1 MKMTKELEKLL
12 DEFGRDTVDAIVSE
26 IVRKDV
32 IKTGALKNSI
42 DYNIFNDGEDIRIEF
57 KMLEYGKFVDEGT
70 RYIKAREFFLKVIER
85 QTELFSKD
93 LEGEIEDEFYKSLGI
108 K

>member
-1 MKMTKELEKLL
+1 MTREMERLL
-12 DEFGRDTVDAIVSE
+12 NDFGRDTVDAIVAE
-26 IVRKDV
+26 IIKKDV

-70 RYIKAREFFLKVIER
+70 RYIKAREFFLKVIEK
-85 QTELFSKD
+85 QTEIFSRD
-93 LEGEIEDEFYKSLGI
+93 LEDEIEKEFYKSLGI